1 MPVKDYSET
10 ALPKPLKNLHCSDNM
25 IYEIAEDVKK
35 VIADKCDAYEI
46 YIDEGKLIQLDSLK
60 DELNFAKEEIEMGL
74 GIRVIKDKKQGF
86 AFTSNL
92 DNIDATALQAIENTK
107 LTKVDENYS
116 FAEVEKVS
124 EVKNIYD
131 KKFKD
136 LSLDESVEFLKDTI
150 AVASDSGCEVTGS
163 GFSASEE
170 RSLIVNSNG
179 VSIENKG
186 TGFGL
191 GLSVTIQKDGEI
203 ATAYN
208 SQSSRFFDIDGEKIA
223 NEVCDLA
230 KSSLNTKPVETGD
243 YDVVLDY
250 YAAVGLLQT
259 FLGAFNGENVMR
271 GRSILKGKIGEEI
284 ANPTLSII
292 DNPLLEKGMLSSKC
306 DDEGSAS
313 QKTDLIKDGVLNS
326 FIYDIYTANCEGVKT
341 TSNGFRGS
349 YLTTPMISPSNL
361 EFEFSERKD
370 MSEIRSGVLTTS
382 VLGAHTANPISGDFS
397 VEASNAFK
405 IENGELTEPIT
416 KAMISGNIFEIMKRV
431 EGLNTEVKQYGTFI
445 IPKLLVHDL
454 RVVGQ

>member
-405 IENGELTEPIT
+405 IENGELTEPIS
-416 KAMISGNIFEIMKRV
+416 KAMISGNIFEIMKSI
-431 EGLNTEVKQYGTFI
+431 EGLNTEVKQYGSFI

>member
-1 MPVKDYSET
+1 
-10 ALPKPLKNLHCSDNM
+10 M
-25 IYEIAEDVKK
+25 IYEIAESVKK
-35 VIADKCDAYEI
+35 TVENNCDAYEI
-46 YIDEGKLIQLDSLK
+46 YIDESKTIELDSLK
-60 DELNFAKEEIEMGL
+60 EELNFAKEEIDLGV
-74 GIRVIKDKKQGF
+74 GIRVLKDKKQGF

-92 DNIDATALQAIENTK
+92 DNLAQTAQKAIENTK
-107 LTKVDENYS
+107 LTKVDENYA

-124 EVKNIYD
+124 EVKDVYD
-131 KKFKD
+131 NKFND
-136 LSLDESVEFLKDTI
+136 LSLDEAVEFLKTTI
-150 AVASDSGCEVTGS
+150 ETASDSGCEVTGS
-163 GFSASEE
+163 GFSASEG

-179 VSIENKG
+179 VSIEDEG

-208 SQSSRFFDIDGEKIA
+208 SQSSRFFDIDGEKLA

-230 KSSLNTKPVETGD
+230 KSSLNTKPIETND

-259 FLGAFNGENVMR
+259 YISAFNGENVLR
-271 GRSILKGKIGEEI
+271 GRSILKDKLGSEI

-292 DNPLLEKGMLSSKC
+292 DNPLLDKGMYTSKC
-306 DDEGSAS
+306 DGEGSVS
-313 QKTDLIKDGVLNS
+313 RKTSLIKDGVLNS
-326 FIYDIYTANCEGVKT
+326 FIYDIYNANKVGEKT
-341 TSNGFRGS
+341 TSNGLRGS
-349 YLTTPMISPSNL
+349 YFTTPMIAPTNL
-361 EFEFSERKD
+361 EFEFGEMRD
-370 MSEIRSGVLTTS
+370 LSEIKNGVLTTS

-405 IENGELTEPIT
+405 IENGELTDPIN
-416 KAMISGNIFEIMKRV
+416 KAMISGNIFEIMKNV
-431 EGLNTEVKQYGTFI
+431 EGLNSEIKQYGSFI

>member
-1 MPVKDYSET
+1 
-10 ALPKPLKNLHCSDNM
+10 M
-25 IYEIAEDVKK
+25 IYEIAESVKK
-35 VIADKCDAYEI
+35 AVENNCDAYEI
-46 YIDEGKLIQLDSLK
+46 YIDESKTIELDSLK
-60 DELNFAKEEIEMGL
+60 EELNFAKEEIDLGV
-74 GIRVIKDKKQGF
+74 GIRVLKDKKQGF

-92 DNIDATALQAIENTK
+92 DNLTQTAQKAIDNAK
-107 LTKVDENYS
+107 LTKIDGNYA

-124 EVKNIYD
+124 EVKDIYD
-131 KKFKD
+131 NKFND
-136 LSLDESVEFLKDTI
+136 LSLDEAVEFLKTTI
-150 AVASDSGCEVTGS
+150 ETASDSGCEVTGS
-163 GFSASEE
+163 GFSASEG

-179 VSIENKG
+179 VSIEDEG

-208 SQSSRFFDIDGEKIA
+208 SQSSRFFDIDGEKLA

-230 KSSLNTKPVETGD
+230 KSSLNTKPIETND

-259 FLGAFNGENVMR
+259 YISAFNGENVLR
-271 GRSILKGKIGEEI
+271 GRSILKDKLGSEI

-292 DNPLLEKGMLSSKC
+292 DNPLLDKGMYTSKC
-306 DDEGSAS
+306 DGEGSVS
-313 QKTDLIKDGVLNS
+313 RKTSLIKDGVLNS
-326 FIYDIYTANCEGVKT
+326 FIYDIYNANKVGEKT
-341 TSNGFRGS
+341 TSNGLRGS
-349 YLTTPMISPSNL
+349 YFTTPMIAPTNL
-361 EFEFSERKD
+361 EFEFGEMRD
-370 MSEIRSGVLTTS
+370 LSEIKNGVLTTS

-405 IENGELTEPIT
+405 IENGELTDPIN
-416 KAMISGNIFEIMKRV
+416 KAMISGNIFEIMKNV
-431 EGLNTEVKQYGTFI
+431 EGLNSEIKQYGSFI

>member
-1 MPVKDYSET
+1 
-10 ALPKPLKNLHCSDNM
+10 M
-25 IYEIAEDVKK
+25 IYEIAESVKK
-35 VIADKCDAYEI
+35 TVENNCDAYEI
-46 YIDEGKLIQLDSLK
+46 YIDESKTIELDSLK
-60 DELNFAKEEIEMGL
+60 EELNFAKEEIDLGV
-74 GIRVIKDKKQGF
+74 GIRVLKDKKQGF

-92 DNIDATALQAIENTK
+92 DNLTQTAQKAIDNAK
-107 LTKVDENYS
+107 LTKIDDNYA

-124 EVKNIYD
+124 EVKDVYD
-131 KKFKD
+131 NKFND
-136 LSLDESVEFLKDTI
+136 LSLDEAVEFLKTTI
-150 AVASDSGCEVTGS
+150 ETASDSGCEVTGS
-163 GFSASEE
+163 SFSASEG

-179 VSIENKG
+179 VSIEDEG

-208 SQSSRFFDIDGEKIA
+208 SQSSRFFDIDGEKLA

-230 KSSLNTKPVETGD
+230 KSSLNTKPIETND

-259 FLGAFNGENVMR
+259 YISAFNGENVLR
-271 GRSILKGKIGEEI
+271 GRSILKDKLGSEI

-292 DNPLLEKGMLSSKC
+292 DNPLLDKGMYTSKC
-306 DDEGSAS
+306 DGEGSVS
-313 QKTDLIKDGVLNS
+313 RKTSLIKDGVLNS
-326 FIYDIYTANCEGVKT
+326 FIYDIYNANKVGEKT
-341 TSNGFRGS
+341 TSNGLRGS
-349 YLTTPMISPSNL
+349 YFTTPMIAPTNL
-361 EFEFSERKD
+361 EFEFGEMRD
-370 MSEIRSGVLTTS
+370 LSEIKNGVLTTS

-405 IENGELTEPIT
+405 IENGELTDPIN
-416 KAMISGNIFEIMKRV
+416 KAMISGNIFEIMKNV
-431 EGLNTEVKQYGTFI
+431 EGLNSEIKQYGSFI

>member
-1 MPVKDYSET
+1 
-10 ALPKPLKNLHCSDNM
+10 M
-25 IYEIAEDVKK
+25 IYEIAESVKK
-35 VIADKCDAYEI
+35 TVENNCDAYEI
-46 YIDEGKLIQLDSLK
+46 YIDESKTIELDSLK
-60 DELNFAKEEIEMGL
+60 EELNFAKEEIDLGV
-74 GIRVIKDKKQGF
+74 GIRVLKDKKQGF

-92 DNIDATALQAIENTK
+92 DNLTQTAQKAIDNAK
-107 LTKVDENYS
+107 LTKIDDNYA

-124 EVKNIYD
+124 EVKDVYD
-131 KKFKD
+131 NKFND
-136 LSLDESVEFLKDTI
+136 LSLDEAVEFLKTTI
-150 AVASDSGCEVTGS
+150 ETASDSGCEVTGS
-163 GFSASEE
+163 GFSASEG

-179 VSIENKG
+179 VSIEDEG

-208 SQSSRFFDIDGEKIA
+208 SQSSRFFDIDGEKLA

-230 KSSLNTKPVETGD
+230 KSSLNTKPIETND

-259 FLGAFNGENVMR
+259 YISAFNGENVLR
-271 GRSILKGKIGEEI
+271 GRSILKDKLSSEI

-292 DNPLLEKGMLSSKC
+292 DNPLLDKGMYTSKC
-306 DDEGSAS
+306 DGEGSVS
-313 QKTDLIKDGVLNS
+313 RKTSLIKDGVLNS
-326 FIYDIYTANCEGVKT
+326 FIYDIYNANKVGEKT
-341 TSNGFRGS
+341 TSNGLRGS
-349 YLTTPMISPSNL
+349 YFTTPMIAPTNL
-361 EFEFSERKD
+361 EFEFGEMRD
-370 MSEIRSGVLTTS
+370 LSEIKNGVLTTS

-405 IENGELTEPIT
+405 IENGELTDPIN
-416 KAMISGNIFEIMKRV
+416 KAMISGNIFEIMKNV
-431 EGLNTEVKQYGTFI
+431 EGLNSEIKQYGSFI

>member
-1 MPVKDYSET
+1 
-10 ALPKPLKNLHCSDNM
+10 M

-35 VIADKCDAYEI
+35 SIENKCDAYEI
-46 YIDEGKLIQLDSLK
+46 YIDETQLIQLDSVK
-60 DELNFAKEEIEMGL
+60 DELNFAKEEIELGI
-74 GIRVIKDKKQGF
+74 GIRVIKDNKQGF
-86 AFTSNL
+86 AFTSDTDKL
-92 DNIDATALQAIENTK
+92 EKTGLQAIDNTK
-107 LTKVDENYS
+107 LTKVDEDYS
-116 FAEVEKVS
+116 FAEVEKVN
-124 EVKNIYD
+124 EVKNVYD
-131 KKFKD
+131 NKFND

-163 GFSASEE
+163 GFSASEG
-170 RSLIVNSNG
+170 RSLIINSNG
-179 VSIENKG
+179 VSIEDEG

-208 SQSSRFFDIDGEKIA
+208 SQSSRFFDIDGEKLA
-223 NEVCDLA
+223 NTVCDLA

-259 FLGAFNGENVMR
+259 FISAFNGENVLR
-271 GRSILKGKIGEEI
+271 GRSILKNKLGSEI

-292 DNPLLEKGMLSSKC
+292 DNPLLEKGMNTAKC
-306 DDEGSAS
+306 DGEGSVS
-313 QKTDLIKDGVLNS
+313 RKTDLIKDGVLNS
-326 FIYDIYTANCEGVKT
+326 FLYDLYNAHKSNVET
-341 TSNGFRGS
+341 TSNGLRGS
-349 YLTTPMISPSNL
+349 YLTTPMISPTNL
-361 EFEFSERKD
+361 EFKFSEMKD
-370 MSEIRSGVLTTS
+370 LTEIDEGVLTTS

-405 IENGELTEPIT
+405 IENGELSDPIN
-416 KAMISGNIFEIMKRV
+416 KAMISGNIFEIMKTV
-431 EGLNTEVKQYGTFI
+431 DGLNTEVKQYGSFI

>member
-1 MPVKDYSET
+1 M
-10 ALPKPLKNLHCSDNM
+10 PKPLKNLHCSDNM

-416 KAMISGNIFEIMKRV
+416 KAMISGNIFEIMKSV